1 MMSCFQNL
9 KQEDLQ
15 MKSVNGQW
23 KLVGLVCLGEEHNNM
38 QKIMTGK
45 KMGLFENNTNDFF
58 TLGVCLAGLAS
69 YSCNRHS
76 TLIF

>member
-1 MMSCFQNL
+1 MSCFQNL

-23 KLVGLVCLGEEHNNM
+23 KLVGLVCLGEEHNSM

-58 TLGVCLAGLAS
+58 TLGVCLASLAS

>member
-9 KQEDLQ
+9 IQEDLQ

-23 KLVGLVCLGEEHNNM
+23 KLVGLVCLGEEHNSM

-45 KMGLFENNTNDFF
+45 G
-58 TLGVCLAGLAS
+58 S
-69 YSCNRHS
+69 
-76 TLIF
+76 I

>member
-9 KQEDLQ
+9 IQEDLQ

-23 KLVGLVCLGEEHNNM
+23 KLVGLVCLGEEHNSM

-45 KMGLFENNTNDFF
+45 WVYLKITQMISLNW
-58 TLGVCLAGLAS
+58 VCA
-69 YSCNRHS
+69 
-76 TLIF
+76 